1 MQLPKFV
8 LADNSDFPDDIFIIH
23 LDFPRFIINLKDD
36 EVEFL
41 EDLEGEDETELES
54 EMEHLIT
61 LAGEFYDKEMEGYEE
76 IIFYLKYFSNKLTA
90 AAKGDISSFCTA
102 FLFCF
107 KQFYNFR
114 MIIKIGFQLFV
125 NRFHH
130 PKLILILSFF
140 FKIMI

>member
-8 LADNSDFPDDIFIIH
+8 LADNSNFPDDIFIIH

-61 LAGEFYDKEMEGYEE
+61 LAGEFYDDEMKKYEE
-76 IIFYLKYFSNKLTA
+76 
-90 AAKGDISSFCTA
+90 
-102 FLFCF
+102 
-107 KQFYNFR
+107 
-114 MIIKIGFQLFV
+114 
-125 NRFHH
+125 
-130 PKLILILSFF
+130 
-140 FKIMI
+140 

>member
-61 LAGEFYDKEMEGYEE
+61 LAGEFYDKEMENYEE
-76 IIFYLKYFSNKLTA
+76 
-90 AAKGDISSFCTA
+90 
-102 FLFCF
+102 
-107 KQFYNFR
+107 
-114 MIIKIGFQLFV
+114 
-125 NRFHH
+125 
-130 PKLILILSFF
+130 
-140 FKIMI
+140 